1 MKVKRPRNLS
11 DEDLATKPADFTRP
25 LSEPTV
31 MAYYLQRIRLAEIC
45 RHVADIVW
53 DTDADQ
59 VAVEDI
65 NAVDRMFEQVLH
77 ELPDFLRLEK
87 DHRQKFCCLD
97 QKHPE
102 ILMQRYV
109 VNLTIQA
116 KRCKFHLPFL
126 LRAAHD
132 GRFSFSRDACL
143 RAARAVI
150 QLQKNLA
157 EEDGTLWINSSRLCG
172 ILHLFFYATMVL
184 VMDFCVHRNAGCEL
198 ARKVE
203 IQDSCR
209 KLEEAKE
216 ECGAAGMFLDS
227 LTAILRKHRIRL
239 QNAEQVQDYLNSA
252 GNPKA
257 AEANA
262 LAPGSNN
269 ALPESFTGA
278 QVDGLA
284 NLEFDDLWQSYIDLD
299 ASIDP
304 ESWAALVSDIENL
317 YQGADH

>member
-1 MKVKRPRNLS
+1 MRVKKPRNLS

-45 RHVADIVW
+45 RHVADMVW

-59 VAVEDI
+59 VAVEDT
-65 NAVDRMFEQVLH
+65 NAVNRMFDQVLH

-87 DHRQKFCCLD
+87 DHRQKFYHLD

-109 VNLTIQA
+109 INLSIQA

-132 GRFSFSRDACL
+132 DRFSFSRDACL

-150 QLQKNLA
+150 QLQQNLA
-157 EEDGTLWINSSRLCG
+157 EEDGTLFIKSSRLLG

-203 IQDSCR
+203 IESAYHR
-209 KLEEAKE
+209 LEEAKE

-239 QNAEQVQDYLNSA
+239 QNAEQVQDYLNST

-257 AEANA
+257 AETNA
-262 LAPGSNN
+262 LALGPNN
-269 ALPESFTGA
+269 ALPEPLPGT
-278 QVDGLA
+278 QVDGLN
-284 NLEFDDLWQSYIDLD
+284 NLDFDDLWQSYIDLD

-304 ESWAALVSDIENL
+304 QSWAALVNDIEHL
-317 YQGADH
+317 YQGSDH